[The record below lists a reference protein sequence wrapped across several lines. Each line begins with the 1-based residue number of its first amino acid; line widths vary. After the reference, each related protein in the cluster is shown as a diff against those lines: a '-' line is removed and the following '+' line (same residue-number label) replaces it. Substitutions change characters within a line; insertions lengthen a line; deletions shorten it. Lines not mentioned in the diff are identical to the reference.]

1 LKTLE
6 KINGKGNKIL
16 GKRKRAFQPKSAH
29 LAQPP
34 RAPATARPLRLTG
47 GSHLSAQACALTPSP
62 SAPWA
67 RAVGTVLFPA
77 PTLSLSRHPHLS
89 AVSNLPPTIS
99 PPWTRP
105 SPRVLRPRLCAC
117 AHFEPRALLAHLPS
131 LICAQCLAPSPS
143 LSLCPREPRAPPLPD
158 DAHRLFHGCRC
169 ARAPFSATVSFA
181 LPSVTQDT
189 LRCALSLSIS
199 SGPRSPE
206 HLLA

>member
-117 AHFEPRALLAHLPS
+117 AHFEPRAPARP
-131 LICAQCLAPSPS
+131 
-143 LSLCPREPRAPPLPD
+143 PPLSHLRPM
-158 DAHRLFHGCRC
+158 
-169 ARAPFSATVSFA
+169 
-181 LPSVTQDT
+181 PSS
-189 LRCALSLSIS
+189 LALSLALPARTES
-199 SGPRSPE
+199 SATARRRPPPVPWLPLRPCPV
-206 HLLA
+206 